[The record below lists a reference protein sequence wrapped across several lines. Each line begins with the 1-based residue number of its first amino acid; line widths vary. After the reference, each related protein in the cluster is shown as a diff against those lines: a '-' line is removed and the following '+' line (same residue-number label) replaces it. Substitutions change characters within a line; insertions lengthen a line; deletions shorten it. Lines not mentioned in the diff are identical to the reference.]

1 MLELRQHRSPHAV
14 HGRAS
19 SYTDPSSTQSPSG
32 VPRDVVPKH
41 PQFVGPTRPAYGLL
55 IAERSLT
62 RMGIPDSPASPSGSG
77 PASPEPAQPLPAD
90 TAAAAV
96 ATDVEFWAQCS
107 PAEAAR
113 LMGVFEEEAESVYPY
128 IDILELAARSEQILR
143 IVRQPDLLEDEALA
157 GASTG
162 RALTATDIDLA
173 KIAVA
178 VGIAIEARGKNDL
191 CAAIAASVEQHTARI
206 SQTEV
211 SLRGIQLLIS
221 LVRGARETMCFFE
234 RSVFLLTMK

>member
-1 MLELRQHRSPHAV
+1 MLELRQHRSPAHAAAV
-14 HGRAS
+14 QGRAS
-19 SYTDPSSTQSPSG
+19 SHTDPSSTQSPSG
-32 VPRDVVPKH
+32 AALSKDAVPKH
-41 PQFVGPTRPAYGLL
+41 PQFVGPTRPAYGLM

-62 RMGIPDSPASPSGSG
+62 RMGIPDSPSSPSGGSG
-77 PASPEPAQPLPAD
+77 PASPDAPAPHAVAD
-90 TAAAAV
+90 PAAAAV
-96 ATDVEFWAQCS
+96 AVDVEFWAQCS

-143 IVRQPDLLEDEALA
+143 VVRQPELLEEEALA
-157 GASTG
+157 GSSTG
-162 RALTATDIDLA
+162 RALTTTDIDLA

-178 VGIAIEARGKNDL
+178 IGVAIEARGKNDL

-221 LVRGARETMCFFE
+221 LVRCPKP
-234 RSVFLLTMK
+234 VLLGICC